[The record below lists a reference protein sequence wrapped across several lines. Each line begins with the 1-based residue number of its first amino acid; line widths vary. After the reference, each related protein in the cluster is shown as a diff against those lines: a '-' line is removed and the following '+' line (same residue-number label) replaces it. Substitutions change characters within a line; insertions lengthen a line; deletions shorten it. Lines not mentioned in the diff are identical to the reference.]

1 MEHASAR
8 VCVVRV
14 RAHVE
19 GLYPQIHLFQ
29 RVPLPRASRIA
40 GVCMGREQE
49 GRYMSGKGQSWN
61 SSEGEAGHGDSNLL
75 PRDTSADSSMVFAA
89 GGAQFDPLWT
99 PEQVAQRLNVSPD
112 WVRDHSSRKEPRLP
126 VIRLGGGPGRAG
138 LLRYRANQIEK
149 FIAEMER
156 LSSRNSRRI

>member
-1 MEHASAR
+1 MSDNGQLRNLCSGDAR
-8 VCVVRV
+8 QKGGILPAVDRGD
-14 RAHVE
+14 
-19 GLYPQIHLFQ
+19 GL
-29 RVPLPRASRIA
+29 S
-40 GVCMGREQE
+40 
-49 GRYMSGKGQSWN
+49 SG
-61 SSEGEAGHGDSNLL
+61 
-75 PRDTSADSSMVFAA
+75 PAA
-89 GGAQFDPLWT
+89 GLAFDPLWT